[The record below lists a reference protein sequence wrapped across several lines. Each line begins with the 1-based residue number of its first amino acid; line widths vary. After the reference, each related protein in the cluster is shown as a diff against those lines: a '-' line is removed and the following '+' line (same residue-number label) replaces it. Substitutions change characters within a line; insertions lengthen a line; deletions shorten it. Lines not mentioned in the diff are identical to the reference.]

1 MKLKNSQ
8 IINAVDALNKLS
20 EANLPIRQAYNLS
33 KTLTSIKRM
42 AKAIYAERDKLII
55 KYGEKQEDGSH
66 SIAANNAEGKAKFIE
81 DYSVVLDIEEEVDVR
96 KLSLD
101 DLDGVMI
108 SANDLENIEFMID
121 FPAEPNDEPVED
133 EPVVEVTE
141 ESVEKTEEV
150 QEEETEVEKKP
161 VAKKKKSTKA
171 KK

>member
-55 KYGEKQEDGSH
+55 KYGEEQEDGNH
-66 SIAANNAEGKAKFIE
+66 SITAENVEGKAKFIE
-81 DYSVVLDIEEEVDVR
+81 DYSVVLDMEEEVDVR

-121 FPAEPNDEPVED
+121 FPAEPNDEPVDE

-141 ESVEKTEEV
+141 EPVEKEEKAL
-150 QEEETEVEKKP
+150 EGEETEKKP